1 MKLVCLTVFE
11 MICRL
16 YAVDM
21 LDSGIRQVY
30 SHSRLLKVSYVDD
43 ESATKCYTAEWI
55 KNHGTPEYH
64 YVRNKRTVNVVKS
77 IQCFCL
83 RGYNE
88 STAAIL
94 GGMVDVS
101 GYRYMINNRCEM
113 QEAPMRCEVPGGKK
127 PV

>member
-1 MKLVCLTVFE
+1 MTSL
-11 MICRL
+11 
-16 YAVDM
+16 
-21 LDSGIRQVY
+21 RQ
-30 SHSRLLKVSYVDD
+30 
-43 ESATKCYTAEWI
+43 KCYTTEWI

-64 YVRNKRTVNVVKS
+64 DVRNKRTVNVVKS